1 MGDYGD
7 VTFWLVLLIVC
18 GVVEIATLGLTTI
31 WFAAGALIALVVAVF
46 TDNVI
51 IEAVTFFVISFV
63 MLFFTRPIAQKHL
76 NNKAV
81 RTNVESM
88 IGKTGKV
95 VKRIDNIT
103 AAGLIVVDG
112 NEWSARSDSDFP
124 IEEGVLVEVLRIEGV
139 KAIVREKSEKND

>member
-88 IGKTGKV
+88 IGKTGTV
-95 VKRIDNIT
+95 VKELTTLQLRDLSLLTVTSGLQEVIRI
-103 AAGLIVVDG
+103 
-112 NEWSARSDSDFP
+112 SR
-124 IEEGVLVEVLRIEGV
+124 LR
-139 KAIVREKSEKND
+139 KAYW